1 MRILY
6 FSWLK
11 EKIGLNSQEIIKPEN
26 VETVG
31 DLITFLKEKSENHKN
46 AFSDLNSIKVAV
58 NQEFADLEKK
68 IKEKDEIA
76 FFPPVTG
83 G

>member
-1 MRILY
+1 MKILY

-11 EKIGLNSQEIIKPEN
+11 EKIGLNSQEIIMPKN
-26 VETVG
+26 VENIY
-31 DLITFLKEKSENHKN
+31 DLITFLKGKSEEHKN
-46 AFSDLNSIKVAV
+46 AFSDLNSIKVSV
-58 NQEFADLEKK
+58 NQEFSDFKTK
-68 IKEKDEIA
+68 IKDKDEIA

>member
-1 MRILY
+1 MKILY

-11 EKIGLNSQEIIKPEN
+11 EKIGTNAEEIEKPKK
-26 VETVG
+26 VKTIM
-31 DLITFLKEKSENHKN
+31 DLIQFLKNTSN
-46 AFSDLNSIKVAV
+46 AHEDAFTHLKSIKVAV
-58 NQEFADLEKK
+58 NKNFANFETE
-68 IKEKDEIA
+68 IKNNDEIA

>member
-1 MRILY
+1 MKILY

-11 EKIGLNSQEIIKPEN
+11 EKIGLNSQEIIKPKN
-26 VETVG
+26 VENIY
-31 DLITFLKEKSENHKN
+31 DLITFLKRKSEEHKN

-58 NQEFADLEKK
+58 NQEFAGLETK

>member
-1 MRILY
+1 MKILY

-11 EKIGLNSQEIIKPEN
+11 EKVGSNLEEIRKPEKVHN
-26 VETVG
+26 IM
-31 DLITFLKEKSENHKN
+31 DLIEFLKDISNKHQE
-46 AFSDLNSIKVAV
+46 AFKHLKSIKVAV
-58 NQEFADLEKK
+58 NKNFADFDTPINE
-68 IKEKDEIA
+68 EDEIA

>member
-11 EKIGLNSQEIIKPEN
+11 EKIGLNSQEIIKPNN
-26 VETVG
+26 VETVN
-31 DLITFLKEKSENHKN
+31 DLIAFLKEKSEKHKN
-46 AFSDLNSIKVAV
+46 ALSDLNSIKVAV

>member
-1 MRILY
+1 MKILY

-31 DLITFLKEKSENHKN
+31 DLINFLKETSENHKN

-58 NQEFADLEKK
+58 NQEFSDLEKK

>member
-11 EKIGLNSQEIIKPEN
+11 EKIGLNSQEIIKPNN
-26 VETVG
+26 VETVD
-31 DLITFLKEKSENHKN
+31 DLIAFLKEKSEKHKN

-58 NQEFADLEKK
+58 NQEFADLQTK
-68 IKEKDEIA
+68 INEKDEIA

>member
-1 MRILY
+1 MKILY

-31 DLITFLKEKSENHKN
+31 DLITFLKEKSKNHKK

-58 NQEFADLEKK
+58 NQEFADLNKK

>member
-1 MRILY
+1 MKILY

-11 EKIGLNSQEIIKPEN
+11 EKIGTNSEEIDKPIN
-26 VETVG
+26 VETVM
-31 DLITFLKEKSENHKN
+31 DLIQFLKNISKGHEDAFTHLKSV
-46 AFSDLNSIKVAV
+46 KVAV
-58 NQEFADLEKK
+58 NKNFANFETE
-68 IKEKDEIA
+68 INNNDEIA

>member
-1 MRILY
+1 MKILY

-11 EKIGLNSQEIIKPEN
+11 EKIGTSSEEIVKPKKVEN
-26 VETVG
+26 VM
-31 DLITFLKEKSENHKN
+31 DLIQFLQNVSDGHKEAFTHLKN
-46 AFSDLNSIKVAV
+46 IKVAV
-58 NQEFADLEKK
+58 NKNFASFKTE
-68 IKEKDEIA
+68 IKNNDEIA

>member
-1 MRILY
+1 MKILY

-31 DLITFLKEKSENHKN
+31 DLINFLKEKSENHKN

-58 NQEFADLEKK
+58 NQEFSDLEKK

>member
-1 MRILY
+1 MKILY

-31 DLITFLKEKSENHKN
+31 DLITFLKEQSESHKN
-46 AFSDLNSIKVAV
+46 AFSDLNSIKAAV
-58 NQEFADLEKK
+58 NQEFSDLEKK

>member
-1 MRILY
+1 MKILY

-11 EKIGLNSQEIIKPEN
+11 EKIGLNSQEIIKPKN
-26 VETVG
+26 VETVD
-31 DLITFLKEKSENHKN
+31 DLITFLTEKSEKHKN

-58 NQEFADLEKK
+58 NQEFSNLEQK

>member
-11 EKIGLNSQEIIKPEN
+11 EKIGLNSQEIIKPKS
-26 VETVG
+26 VETVD
-31 DLITFLKEKSENHKN
+31 DLITFLKEKSEKHKN

-58 NQEFADLEKK
+58 NQEFSNLEQK

>member
-1 MRILY
+1 MKILY

-11 EKIGLNSQEIIKPEN
+11 EKIGTNSEEIDKPIK
-26 VETVG
+26 VDTVM
-31 DLITFLKEKSENHKN
+31 DLIQFLKNISKGHEDAFTHLKSV
-46 AFSDLNSIKVAV
+46 KVAV
-58 NQEFADLEKK
+58 NKNFANFETE
-68 IKEKDEIA
+68 INNNDEIA

>member
-1 MRILY
+1 MKILY

-11 EKIGLNSQEIIKPEN
+11 EKIGTNLEEIQNQKKVKTIK
-26 VETVG
+26 
-31 DLITFLKEKSENHKN
+31 DLIQFLKNTSNCHED
-46 AFSDLNSIKVAV
+46 AFSHLKSIKVAV
-58 NQEFADLEKK
+58 NKNFANFETE
-68 IKEKDEIA
+68 INNNDEIA

>member
-11 EKIGLNSQEIIKPEN
+11 EKIGLNSQEIIKPNN
-26 VETVG
+26 VETVD
-31 DLITFLKEKSENHKN
+31 DLIAFLKEKSEKHKN
-46 AFSDLNSIKVAV
+46 AFSDLNSIKIAV
-58 NQEFADLEKK
+58 NQEFADFETK

>member
-11 EKIGLNSQEIIKPEN
+11 EKIGLNSQEIIKPKSI
-26 VETVG
+26 ETVD
-31 DLITFLKEKSENHKN
+31 DLIALLKEKSEKHKN
-46 AFSDLNSIKVAV
+46 AFSDLNSIKVSV
-58 NQEFADLEKK
+58 NQEFADLETK

>member
-1 MRILY
+1 MKILY

-11 EKIGLNSQEIIKPEN
+11 EKVGKNIEEIRKPEEVHN
-26 VETVG
+26 IM
-31 DLITFLKEKSENHKN
+31 DLIEFLKDTSNKHQE
-46 AFSDLNSIKVAV
+46 AFKHLKSIKVAV
-58 NQEFADLEKK
+58 NKNFADFDTLINE
-68 IKEKDEIA
+68 EDEIA